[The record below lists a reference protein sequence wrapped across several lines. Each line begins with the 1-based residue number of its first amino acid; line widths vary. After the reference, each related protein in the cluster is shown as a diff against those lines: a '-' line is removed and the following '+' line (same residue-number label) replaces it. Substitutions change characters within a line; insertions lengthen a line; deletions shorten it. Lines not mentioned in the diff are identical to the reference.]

1 MAKFELNIYSKEND
15 EVEKTYSTD
24 IIRYGVIEDTVSLLN
39 EIEGKSSVEQFK
51 LVKPLIKSVF
61 AGLTDEEMRNTNY
74 SEVMAVFNKLVD
86 EAVKN

>member
-1 MAKFELNIYSKEND
+1 MAKFELNIYGDKD
-15 EVEKTYSTD
+15 KVVHTYETD

-61 AGLTDEEMRNTNY
+61 NGLTDEDVRNANY
-74 SEVMAVFNKLVD
+74 TEVMGIFNKLVD